1 MNVRESILLAL
12 KDRPGDWV
20 SGEALALSLNVS
32 RTAIWKHI
40 KALIA
45 DGYAVDSSK
54 KGYRLSA
61 PADLL
66 SPGEI
71 CPGLA
76 TNIFGRKHYLYYREI
91 DSTNN
96 QARRLASKG
105 YPEGT
110 VVVAEMQTAGRGR
123 RGRTWYSPN
132 GQGIYMSVILRPM
145 LPLKEISRVSIL
157 TAVAITETF
166 ATELDL
172 QARIKWPNDIFING
186 RKIAGILS
194 EAVTDMDSIEYI
206 VVGIG
211 LNINNKFREFP
222 DDFRTAATSVLTE
235 HKLPGSR
242 VKLLQTLL
250 LNLERHYQALLAGQ
264 FASTLEQARTLSMVI
279 GQEVRLDTINGFI
292 VGRAFDIDDNGYLL
306 IRDQQGEIHTVLS
319 GEISVL
325 SSTISKENTLR

>member
-1 MNVRESILLAL
+1 MNVRDSVLLAL

-40 KALIA
+40 KALSA
-45 DGYAVDSSK
+45 DGYVVDSSK

-66 SPGEI
+66 SPGEVG
-71 CPGLA
+71 PGLA
-76 TNIFGRKHYLYYREI
+76 TNVLGRKHYLYYREI

-110 VVVAEMQTAGRGR
+110 VVVAETQTAGRGR
-123 RGRTWYSPN
+123 RGRTWYSPH
-132 GQGIYMSVILRPM
+132 GQGIYMSLILRPM

-157 TAVAITETF
+157 TAVAIAETL
-166 ATELDL
+166 AAELGL
-172 QARIKWPNDIFING
+172 PARIKWPNDIFING

-194 EAVTDMDSIEYI
+194 EAVTDIDSVEYI

-211 LNINNKFREFP
+211 LNISNQIEAFP
-222 DDFRTAATSVLTE
+222 ADFRSAATSILAE
-235 HKLPGSR
+235 YELPVSR
-242 VKLLQTLL
+242 IKLLQTLL
-250 LNLERHYQALLAGQ
+250 LNLEGHYQALLAGR
-264 FASTLEQARTLSMVI
+264 FAATLGQAKTLSMVI

-292 VGRAFDIDDNGYLL
+292 IGTALDIDNNGYLL
-306 IRDQQGEIHTVLS
+306 VCDRQGKIHTVLA
-319 GEISVL
+319 GEISFL
-325 SSTISKENTLR
+325 SPTSSP